1 MNTDEPIGI
10 IELDHLN
17 IKCLIFKIHNNNP
30 EILSTSTTSSE
41 GIHNDI
47 VVNSKKA
54 TNVIRSSISNAEKK
68 AKISLKKI
76 NVIFEQPDF
85 LCTKFSKHKKIG
97 GSQIHKE
104 DIEFLLKEAKKQLT
118 HNDKNQSIIHIFN
131 YNYIVDNKT
140 FVEEPID
147 VYADLLTHEMTFI
160 TTPKNNLKN
169 INQVFHDCDIGVERL
184 ISRTFSLGVEL
195 LNNKDLQY
203 GSVLVD
209 LGFEK
214 ISLGL
219 FKNLALVHSITFPF
233 GINHITKDL
242 SKVCSLSVEESENI
256 RNNID
261 FSFQDNKKLFDEND
275 YLKNTFFINSIYR
288 KISKKLILN
297 VIKERLDEMVDRL
310 KKQLIVPGF
319 SLTAGVSFIITGE
332 GSNLFNIEKYFANFF
347 GSNVKSSDMNSKE
360 NKDSLE
366 KNFTACIGALKIIKD
381 GWETEAIPK
390 ISDRNINKIGF
401 FNKIFGNRW

>member
-1 MNTDEPIGI
+1 MSPEEPIGI

-17 IKCLIFKIHNNNP
+17 IKCLIFKINNNNS
-30 EILSTSTTSSE
+30 EILSASITPAE
-41 GIHNDI
+41 GIQNDI
-47 VVNSKKA
+47 VVNLKKA
-54 TNVIRSSISNAEKK
+54 SNAIRSSISAAEKK
-68 AKISLKKI
+68 AKVSLKKI
-76 NVIFEQPDF
+76 HVIFEQPDF

-97 GSQIHKE
+97 GSQIHKD
-104 DIEFLLKEAKKQLT
+104 DIEFLLKEAKKQLIY
-118 HNDKNQSIIHIFN
+118 NDKNQSIIHIFN

-261 FSFQDNKKLFDEND
+261 FSFQDNKKMFDENN
-275 YLKNTFFINSIYR
+275 YLKNDFFVNSNFR
-288 KISKKLILN
+288 KISKNLILS
-297 VIKERLDEMVDRL
+297 VIKARLDEILEEL
-310 KKQLIVPGF
+310 KKQMVVTGF
-319 SLTAGVSFIITGE
+319 NFPSGIQLFITGE
-332 GSNLFNIEKYFANFF
+332 GSNLIKIEKYFINFF
-347 GSNVKSSDMNSKE
+347 KINVKRLIQNSDEDNEQLK
-360 NKDSLE
+360 KDFAL
-366 KNFTACIGALKIIKD
+366 CLGALKIIKD
-381 GWETEAIPK
+381 GWETEAIPQVSHRDVEK
-390 ISDRNINKIGF
+390 RGF
-401 FNKIFGNRW
+401 FAKIFGIH